1 MKRLVCLV
9 FISVLALVLISCGE
23 SISAP
28 TSDATITLTDLN
40 GEKADIDVNEDIDV
54 SSYRIIRSDTERDA
68 VKNAATEIRMAV
80 LEKTGIKLDLVTDW
94 NASGSS
100 SKEIVVGVTKDANSS
115 SLSEG
120 LGYYDFKIAEKNGKI
135 YILGGSDE
143 ALGEAAALFV
153 KCFIYGENKSILV
166 PADEGYTFLK
176 SFIFDKLTIDG
187 VDISEFSVYCTD
199 KVTVDHSNIK
209 THKMAEELSLL
220 MKEKLVGID
229 IPVAEEMGDGHYIV
243 LTASNI
249 DPDGYSVKIENGNVY
264 IDGSFTTVNN
274 AYDAFLTEILGY
286 TEDRAHS
293 GDTLSIDAKNNIE
306 GSLNYTV
313 PYTKQDL
320 LDLFAEAYE
329 NDEMVISGTHAYK
342 GFKGKSWVA
351 STVDAVYE
359 ASGGQS
365 PAIIEVDIGRHS
377 VYYDFYSKGDT
388 ISPYD
393 LSANV
398 AECAE
403 HVSNGGIVS
412 VCIHMANPLNNAEDK
427 VWYRGHLDS
436 EAMAKDMLTDGT
448 EMNKALRK
456 TLESTFMLI
465 KALDDNG
472 IPFMFRPLH
481 EMNGGWFWW
490 CVGQGGFNLSQETM
504 ADFWK
509 FFYKVVTEEMGIEDA
524 IWVYAPNYNSG
535 SIADVLYAYPG
546 DEYVDIVGCDWYTNG
561 NYEINNK
568 DSYTKVMSTGK
579 PAALTEV
586 GPVSGGGLAATDAEG
601 NTYYLWTN
609 EDLLASIK
617 RMAKDGM
624 KVSYFLTWT
633 NKLSIAELGMAD
645 VLMYDDIVVS
655 REDLMERWNSEK

>member
-1 MKRLVCLV
+1 
-9 FISVLALVLISCGE
+9 
-23 SISAP
+23 
-28 TSDATITLTDLN
+28 
-40 GEKADIDVNEDIDV
+40 
-54 SSYRIIRSDTERDA
+54 
-68 VKNAATEIRMAV
+68 
-80 LEKTGIKLDLVTDW
+80 
-94 NASGSS
+94 
-100 SKEIVVGVTKDANSS
+100 
-115 SLSEG
+115 
-120 LGYYDFKIAEKNGKI
+120 
-135 YILGGSDE
+135 
-143 ALGEAAALFV
+143 
-153 KCFIYGENKSILV
+153 
-166 PADEGYTFLK
+166 
-176 SFIFDKLTIDG
+176 
-187 VDISEFSVYCTD
+187 
-199 KVTVDHSNIK
+199 
-209 THKMAEELSLL
+209 
-220 MKEKLVGID
+220 
-229 IPVAEEMGDGHYIV
+229 
-243 LTASNI
+243 
-249 DPDGYSVKIENGNVY
+249 
-264 IDGSFTTVNN
+264 
-274 AYDAFLTEILGY
+274 
-286 TEDRAHS
+286 
-293 GDTLSIDAKNNIE
+293 
-306 GSLNYTV
+306 
-313 PYTKQDL
+313 
-320 LDLFAEAYE
+320 
-329 NDEMVISGTHAYK
+329 
-342 GFKGKSWVA
+342 
-351 STVDAVYE
+351 
-359 ASGGQS
+359 
-365 PAIIEVDIGRHS
+365 
-377 VYYDFYSKGDT
+377 
-388 ISPYD
+388 
-393 LSANV
+393 
-398 AECAE
+398 ECAE

-490 CVGQGGFNLSQETM
+490 CVGQGGFNLSEETM